1 MLPQRRGPG
10 GLDPDEKL
18 TACAR
23 IVSRKLLRADGVSDR
38 LPRQRFSPRGSK
50 RLHRVT
56 APTLL
61 LWGAAD
67 RVNPPA
73 NGEAWRSRIKDAVL
87 TALPG
92 GHTLHHEA
100 PQRAIR
106 VTQEFLGAR

>member
-1 MLPQRRGPG
+1 VAAGRRSWRPWPSATRFTRRFTRSIQRRAAIAKFVWPIPDK
-10 GLDPDEKL
+10 GL
-18 TACAR
+18 
-23 IVSRKLLRADGVSDR
+23 
-38 LPRQRFSPRGSK
+38 SK

-61 LWGAAD
+61 LWDEAD

-92 GHTLHHEA
+92 GHMLLYEA
-100 PQRAIR
+100 SQRAIP
-106 VTQEFLGAR
+106 VTQAFLRAR